1 MCWVKIQE
9 RKMLKFS
16 RLTILHISE
25 SNFQEEAP
33 YLLRPPPP
41 HRGVGNFITVLLGC
55 TDLLYFTV
63 LLYFLIRIFFFLALS
78 LFSLEQSILIHPP
91 WTSYYVKYSYVLSF
105 VKLVFF
111 FFPTYIVLRDT
122 ISKIWLHTIR
132 ICFVLIIHKQ
142 LYNFLCLREMVPI
155 SSILMT
161 RPAKGTSQFKGNN
174 WE

>member
-33 YLLRPPPP
+33 YLLRPPP
-41 HRGVGNFITVLLGC
+41 FIGGWHFSTVLLGC

-78 LFSLEQSILIHPP
+78 LFSSEQSILIHPP

-105 VKLVFF
+105 VKLVSSFF
-111 FFPTYIVLRDT
+111 
-122 ISKIWLHTIR
+122 LHI
-132 ICFVLIIHKQ
+132 
-142 LYNFLCLREMVPI
+142 LY
-155 SSILMT
+155 
-161 RPAKGTSQFKGNN
+161 
-174 WE
+174 

>member
-41 HRGVGNFITVLLGC
+41 HIGGWHFITVLLGC

-63 LLYFLIRIFFFLALS
+63 LLYFLIRIFFFPRFIAIFFRAKYPHTPSLDKLLCQIFICTEFCEVS
-78 LFSLEQSILIHPP
+78 FLLFS
-91 WTSYYVKYSYVLSF
+91 
-105 VKLVFF
+105 
-111 FFPTYIVLRDT
+111 YIYCIER
-122 ISKIWLHTIR
+122 H
-132 ICFVLIIHKQ
+132 
-142 LYNFLCLREMVPI
+142 N
-155 SSILMT
+155 
-161 RPAKGTSQFKGNN
+161 
-174 WE
+174 